1 MRLAAAIAVLLASL
15 AGPALG
21 GEPPWPWADALA
33 ADLQDAQAPRLSPAQ
48 MEQLD
53 AALTQYRAPSGIR
66 LNLAALDGIL
76 AESALPPA
84 EPESWLVRVWNWLLD
99 RIREGFAPDWLQ
111 IGQSLPQTAFEWV
124 FGLCMTAIILLAL
137 FLAANEIRHGHWRR
151 WRREARPAG
160 SAAARPEAA
169 QLSWEQAAGLPPGE
183 RPGAALRIV
192 LAALALRGL
201 LHARAGATHRALA
214 ANAAS
219 LAPKLRAPLRQLAA
233 LAERARYG
241 GWQPQAQ
248 DGDQALAL
256 GRAIVGGEQP

>member
-1 MRLAAAIAVLLASL
+1 MRLGAAIAVLLALL

-21 GEPPWPWADALA
+21 DEPPWPWADALA

-48 MEQLD
+48 MERLD
-53 AALTQYRAPSGIR
+53 AALAQYQDPSGMR

-76 AESALPPA
+76 AETARPPA
-84 EPESWLVRVWNWLLD
+84 EPKSWLVRVWNWLLD
-99 RIREGFAPDWLQ
+99 RIWEGFIPDWLQ
-111 IGQSLPQTAFEWV
+111 IGQSLPKTAFEWA

-137 FLAANEIRHGHWRR
+137 VLAANEFRHGHWRR

-160 SAAARPEAA
+160 SAATRPEAA
-169 QLSWEQAAGLPPGE
+169 QLSWEQVAGLPPGE

-201 LHARAGATHRALA
+201 LQARAGATHRALA

-219 LAPKLRAPLRQLAA
+219 LAPKLRAPLRQLAT

-241 GWQPQAQ
+241 GWRPKTQ

-256 GRAIVGGEQP
+256 GRAIVGEEPP